1 MPTCWHDNTLINTI
15 LLRSCSCWYW
25 WLLQIVLHC
34 SSQKMVIVYNFV
46 AKLELATCT
55 FVSYPTP
62 SLPKPTPVEIVFR
75 MVFLHLILEVIP
87 FCSGQTLISTQP
99 PPSNFD
105 SSVVFE
111 VLRVT
116 DHHAKFLCKLAAGK
130 LCTSLANVLSSN
142 LWFQV
147 HVCLSFITWRSSD
160 QMFKSYNSNV
170 NDSYSS
176 NRLTKSAYF
185 LPPKSNS

>member
-1 MPTCWHDNTLINTI
+1 MFMLVLMVITNCFTLLIT
-15 LLRSCSCWYW
+15 
-25 WLLQIVLHC
+25 
-34 SSQKMVIVYNFV
+34 KMLIVYNFV

-55 FVSYPTP
+55 FISYPTP

-87 FCSGQTLISTQP
+87 FCSGQTLIPTQP
-99 PPSNFD
+99 PPSDFD

-116 DHHAKFLCKLAAGK
+116 DHHAKFLRKLAPGK

-147 HVCLSFITWRSSD
+147 HVCLFLITWRSSD

-176 NRLTKSAYF
+176 KRLTKSANF
-185 LPPKSNS
+185 LPLKSNS